1 MPEIP
6 NGSVSTLEVTLYG
19 FTGIGFFANA
29 NDVITK
35 INQELLYDG
44 LTIVRTDI
52 GFSGLSFPLTGQFSA
67 SLQILNQSGQSLED
81 ADLVNQFTDAVSSA
95 TGGNVLSA
103 GVTQIV
109 GVDDGQNSHASSHGN
124 VTTTAT
130 GAAGQTADNSSSS
143 AVPACGDPNLSFFKF
158 PQQWVSCLTS
168 KGLSTVGLLAIGL
181 LIGII
186 LIVGLERRPTPV

>member
-6 NGSVSTLEVTLYG
+6 NGSVATLEATLYG
-19 FTGIGFFANA
+19 FTAIGFFSSA
-29 NDVITK
+29 NDVVAK

-52 GFSGLSFPLTGQFSA
+52 GFSGVSFALTGQFSA

-81 ADLVNQFTDAVSSA
+81 SDLVNQFADAVTTS
-95 TGGNVLSA
+95 TGGSVLSA

-109 GVDDGQNSHASSHGN
+109 GSPQGQNNATSSQGN
-124 VTTTAT
+124 VTVTAT
-130 GAAGQTADNSSSS
+130 GAASGVGTTSGNP
-143 AVPACGDPNLSFFKF
+143 PACGDPNLSFLKY

-181 LIGII
+181 LVGII
-186 LIVGLERRPTPV
+186 LIVGLERRP

>member
-6 NGSVSTLEVTLYG
+6 NGSVATLEATLYG
-19 FTGIGFFANA
+19 FTAIGFFSSA
-29 NDVITK
+29 NDVVTK

-52 GFSGLSFPLTGQFSA
+52 GLSGVSFALTGQFSA

-81 ADLVNQFTDAVSSA
+81 SDLINQFADAVTTS
-95 TGGNVLSA
+95 TGGSVLSA

-109 GVDDGQNSHASSHGN
+109 GSPQGQNNATSSQGN
-124 VTTTAT
+124 VTVTAT
-130 GAAGQTADNSSSS
+130 GAASGVGTMSGNPP
-143 AVPACGDPNLSFFKF
+143 VCGDPNLSFLKY

-181 LIGII
+181 LVGII
-186 LIVGLERRPTPV
+186 LIVGLERRP